1 MSSEVDR
8 VFSSTGLMITDG
20 RNRLKE
26 DIIEAVECMKS
37 WSADSGVIVFKDTD
51 QVQAMLDQLEAKG
64 VRDRDVAVD

>member
-1 MSSEVDR
+1 
-8 VFSSTGLMITDG
+8 MITDR

-26 DIIEAVECMKS
+26 DFIEAVECMKS
-37 WSADSGVIVFKDTD
+37 WSADGGVIVFKDTD